1 MPVWGFKGVKIGG
14 KYSHGLCGG
23 GGNSLRTE
31 HFIFGRQKKSTF
43 RDPFFDVLFSRETGI
58 SRKEKPVF
66 RKEKPVSR
74 KELLCLV
81 RNNYI

>member
-1 MPVWGFKGVKIGG
+1 MGKIVRGPNTSCFG
-14 KYSHGLCGG
+14 EKQKLFCG
-23 GGNSLRTE
+23 
-31 HFIFGRQKKSTF
+31 TF
-43 RDPFFDVLFSRETGI
+43 FNLLFRKETGI

>member
-1 MPVWGFKGVKIGG
+1 MGKIVREPSIHILGENKIDFSG
-14 KYSHGLCGG
+14 
-23 GGNSLRTE
+23 
-31 HFIFGRQKKSTF
+31 
-43 RDPFFDVLFSRETGI
+43 PFFDLLFSRGTAI

-81 RNNYI
+81 RKSYI

>member
-1 MPVWGFKGVKIGG
+1 MGTWG
-14 KYSHGLCGG
+14 KYLEDRA
-23 GGNSLRTE
+23 L
-31 HFIFGRQKKSTF
+31 HFWEKKQIDFSG
-43 RDPFFDVLFSRETGI
+43 PFFDLLFDRETGI